1 MSTALTL
8 AVCGRKNRAASVVP
22 GWTPEAP
29 IAARRRTLLIQLSL
43 GKNGSSEITYD
54 TLSFG

>member
-1 MSTALTL
+1 MTL
-8 AVCGRKNRAASVVP
+8 AVCDRKNRAASVVP